1 MITRKISLETHGPEV
16 CKHTA
21 VPRQVHS
28 CPGAVSAGRLQ
39 PGHGGPSFAGSAGN
53 SNNLRVSR
61 DTICCSFCTTSLSP
75 SLAKLFSLF
84 PGRVGSPLSAI
95 ACTWELSSVKR
106 NCRPEKDFFLHPSAS
121 LHSRI
126 WISAGGQHTLN
137 TFTFTSASGLTCTRH
152 VSALT

>member
-1 MITRKISLETHGPEV
+1 MITRKISPETRGPEV
-16 CKHTA
+16 CEHTA
-21 VPRQVHS
+21 GSRQVHS

-39 PGHGGPSFAGSAGN
+39 PGHGAPSFAGN

-61 DTICCSFCTTSLSP
+61 DTICCSLCTTSLSP

-95 ACTWELSSVKR
+95 ACTRELSSVKR
-106 NCRPEKDFFLHPSAS
+106 SYRPEKDFFLHPSAS

-126 WISAGGQHTLN
+126 WISAGGRHTLN
-137 TFTFTSASGLTCTRH
+137 TITFTKTPQCLWADLHKTR
-152 VSALT
+152 